1 MTKGMPRLFSHGN
14 LEDLDIIG
22 KNASCFRANF
32 IQRLG
37 LPQWINVTTLLRI
50 IDSFCDLLL
59 RIIDS
64 FCDLIIPYYSKTVP
78 IRKRTIGR

>member
-37 LPQWINVTTLLRI
+37 LPQWSNVTTLLRI
-50 IDSFCDLLL
+50 IDSFCDL
-59 RIIDS
+59 
-64 FCDLIIPYYSKTVP
+64 IIPYSSKTVP
-78 IRKRTIGR
+78 IRKRTISR